1 MAEEC
6 VHNTALCCASVGYGP
21 YQNIT
26 NLGVLIPSIFDAV
39 RRIWLKKVSG
49 GGASKPFL
57 GVSSINQ
64 QQNIKMLTRCCAVL
78 CCAVLFAPSL
88 ASGFAPQGRAQV
100 RDREYNWSDLLDWD
114 GKHDGGSGD
123 GHELR

>member
-1 MAEEC
+1 MCAQ
-6 VHNTALCCASVGYGP
+6 HRIMLCLCRLRAVPEYHESRRLDSLNFRCSASRLVEKGE
-21 YQNIT
+21 
-26 NLGVLIPSIFDAV
+26 
-39 RRIWLKKVSG
+39 RRRG
-49 GGASKPFL
+49 KPFL

-64 QQNIKMLTRCCAVL
+64 QQNIEMLTRCSAV
-78 CCAVLFAPSL
+78 CAVLFAPSL
-88 ASGFAPQGRAQV
+88 PSGFAPQGRAQV